1 MCGGLSPLAQG
12 TRPVDSLAG
21 FSRRFIP
28 AGAGNTFFCT
38 LITPSTTVYPRW
50 RREHHLSDVAENTI
64 AGLSPL
70 AQGTLFFVHS
80 SHHQRRFIPAG
91 AGNTAPTNALHH
103 GVSVYPRWRREHSYC
118 SHTES
123 AAAGLSPLAQ
133 GTPEEVP
140 RLTSVDRFIPAGAGN
155 TRVGKSRGNRTPVY
169 PRWRREHPFSMATAS
184 LPGGLSPLAQGTLYV
199 YFCVRCASRF
209 IPAGAG
215 NTSPS
220 TPVSKLISVY
230 PRWRREHAEL
240 EPALPLLPGLSPLAQ
255 GTRRFCRGRCHV
267 HRFIPA
273 GAGNTARQYEMPLWS
288 PVYPRWRREHTKHT
302 YLFLNNFIPQQQST
316 N

>member
-1 MCGGLSPLAQG
+1 M
-12 TRPVDSLAG
+12 LAG
-21 FSRRFIP
+21 SEY
-28 AGAGNTFFCT
+28 T
-38 LITPSTTVYPRW
+38 
-50 RREHHLSDVAENTI
+50 E
-64 AGLSPL
+64 GLSPL
-70 AQGTLFFVHS
+70 AQGTLVS
-80 SHHQRRFIPAG
+80 ARTRERLLRFIPAG
-91 AGNTAPTNALHH
+91 AGNTALIPTSSTCAA
-103 GVSVYPRWRREHSYC
+103 VYPRWRREHGQLIASPD
-118 SHTES
+118 SVV
-123 AAAGLSPLAQ
+123 GLSPLAQ
-133 GTPEEVP
+133 GTPFE
-140 RLTSVDRFIPAGAGN
+140 RRSGKYDRRFIPAGAGN

>member
-1 MCGGLSPLAQG
+1 M
-12 TRPVDSLAG
+12 RP
-21 FSRRFIP
+21 
-28 AGAGNTFFCT
+28 
-38 LITPSTTVYPRW
+38 VYPRW
-50 RREHHLSDVAENTI
+50 RREHAVIRYFQFITP
-64 AGLSPL
+64 GLSPL
-70 AQGTLFFVHS
+70 ARGTHTEEVKELKA
-80 SHHQRRFIPAG
+80 QRFIPAG

-169 PRWRREHPFSMATAS
+169 PRWRREH
-184 LPGGLSPLAQGTLYV
+184 
-199 YFCVRCASRF
+199 
-209 IPAGAG
+209 
-215 NTSPS
+215 
-220 TPVSKLISVY
+220 
-230 PRWRREHAEL
+230 AEL
-240 EPALPLLPGLSPLAQ
+240 EPALRRLPGLSPLAQ

>member
-1 MCGGLSPLAQG
+1 MLAGSEYTEGLSPLAQG
-12 TRPVDSLAG
+12 TLVSARTRERLL
-21 FSRRFIP
+21 RFIP
-28 AGAGNTFFCT
+28 AGAGNTA
-38 LITPSTTVYPRW
+38 LIPTSSTCAAVYPRW
-50 RREHHLSDVAENTI
+50 RREHGQLI
-64 AGLSPL
+64 ASPDSVVGLSPL

-80 SHHQRRFIPAG
+80 SHHQR
-91 AGNTAPTNALHH
+91 
-103 GVSVYPRWRREHSYC
+103 
-118 SHTES
+118 
-123 AAAGLSPLAQ
+123 
-133 GTPEEVP
+133 
-140 RLTSVDRFIPAGAGN
+140 
-155 TRVGKSRGNRTPVY
+155 
-169 PRWRREHPFSMATAS
+169 
-184 LPGGLSPLAQGTLYV
+184 
-199 YFCVRCASRF
+199 RF

>member
-1 MCGGLSPLAQG
+1 MPGPPALLPVYPRWRREHMSQAESIATACGLSPLAQG
-12 TRPVDSLAG
+12 TRA
-21 FSRRFIP
+21 
-28 AGAGNTFFCT
+28 T
-38 LITPSTTVYPRW
+38 LKRQ
-50 RREHHLSDVAENTI
+50 RVAT
-64 AGLSPL
+64 
-70 AQGTLFFVHS
+70 
-80 SHHQRRFIPAG
+80 RFIPAG

-230 PRWRREHAEL
+230 PRWRREH
-240 EPALPLLPGLSPLAQ
+240 Q
-255 GTRRFCRGRCHV
+255 
-267 HRFIPA
+267 
-273 GAGNTARQYEMPLWS
+273 
-288 PVYPRWRREHTKHT
+288 
-302 YLFLNNFIPQQQST
+302 PQVL
-316 N
+316 